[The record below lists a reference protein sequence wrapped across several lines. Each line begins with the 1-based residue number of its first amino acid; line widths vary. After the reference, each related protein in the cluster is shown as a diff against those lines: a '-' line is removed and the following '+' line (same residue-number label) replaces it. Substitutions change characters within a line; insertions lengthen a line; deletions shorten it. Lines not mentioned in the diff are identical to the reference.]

1 MSENPLHVLKKNL
14 QVAKLKDSVKER
26 KDNLLACLDRKERIS
41 DEDKDKEWLD
51 NAGNTVDEE
60 AVLGLLENT
69 SDYEHSLAQLTAQ
82 QKILVE
88 KLKELGGERKKNSLV
103 RKQEKKLEGILTS
116 FGHQTRLESNHMMET
131 THITDYFTQ
140 K

>member
-1 MSENPLHVLKKNL
+1 MSENPLHVLQKGL
-14 QVAKLKDSVKER
+14 AKLKDSVRER
-26 KDNLLACLDRKERIS
+26 KNNLLACLNRKERIS
-41 DEDKDKEWLD
+41 DEDEEWLD

-60 AVLGLLENT
+60 AVLDLLENT